1 MRAMASMV
9 VPSKP
14 CRANRVR
21 AEVTSRSLISRFLR
35 LRKPSTGAVEVK
47 PRSLSSGWESC
58 LGANETLCEALHGFQ
73 LGLDTGIGRVVHGP
87 GHGDG
92 AVDAP
97 VFQLM
102 IDARVGLGLGND
114 KAAKGSWSVLVFV
127 ALALFVEAVQQ
138 LADFLHGVVHA
149 QPAVVAGG
157 AAQGGG
163 GLAANPDGHPVRHG
177 ELAGGA
183 EAVEFPVEFGHA
195 VVPEVL
201 HDGQH
206 FIHATATPAG
216 AVAQQ
221 LDLVLVPARAHAEEK
236 AVVRLHGQGGG
247 LLGSGEG
254 IGRAAWRE
262 SGW

>member
-35 LRKPSTGAVEVK
+35 LRKPSTAAVEVI
-47 PRSLSSGWESC
+47 PRSQSPGWDSC
-58 LGANETLCEALHGFQ
+58 PGAKETLCEALHGFQ

-92 AVDAP
+92 AGDAP

-102 IDARVGLGLGND
+102 IDARVGLGLRND
-114 KAAKGSWSVLVFV
+114 KAAKGGRPVLAFV

-138 LADFLHGVVHA
+138 LAGFLHGVIHA

-157 AAQGGG
+157 AAQGSGR
-163 GLAANPDGHPVRHG
+163 LAAGREGHPTRTG
-177 ELAGGA
+177 DLPGG
-183 EAVEFPVEFGHA
+183 P
-195 VVPEVL
+195 
-201 HDGQH
+201 
-206 FIHATATPAG
+206 
-216 AVAQQ
+216 
-221 LDLVLVPARAHAEEK
+221 
-236 AVVRLHGQGGG
+236 
-247 LLGSGEG
+247 
-254 IGRAAWRE
+254 
-262 SGW
+262 